1 MRLGACSEKAAHLFL
16 LKALPLNE
24 SWLLPLT
31 TRKNEAL
38 AHKGLI
44 SVPIRTT
51 LETGLVHK
59 SRPATARS
67 MEHAMIPGEAL
78 PWWILTALL
87 VVAELAT
94 GTFFLLMLALG
105 AVAAA
110 LAAHL
115 GVGFSA
121 QLLVAALAGG
131 GGVALWHHRRK
142 RQPAAPHV
150 QENPD
155 ALLDIG
161 SRVQVDAWQ
170 ENGTARITYRG
181 SAWGARWTGTGAP
194 QTGELVIRRIED
206 NCLLL
211 DR

>member
-1 MRLGACSEKAAHLFL
+1 M
-16 LKALPLNE
+16 N
-24 SWLLPLT
+24 
-31 TRKNEAL
+31 
-38 AHKGLI
+38 
-44 SVPIRTT
+44 
-51 LETGLVHK
+51 
-59 SRPATARS
+59 
-67 MEHAMIPGEAL
+67 PGDAL

-121 QLLVAALAGG
+121 QLIAAALAGG

-142 RQPAAPHV
+142 RQPASPHV

-161 SRVQVDAWQ
+161 SRVRVEAWQ

-181 SAWGARWTGTGAP
+181 SSWGARWVGAGMP
-194 QTGELVIRRIED
+194 QTGELTIRRIED
-206 NCLLL
+206 NCLWL